1 MFGNYLKVIFRN
13 FARHKTFSLINI
25 LGLAIGLTSC
35 VLIALYIQQQLSFD
49 AFQAKGDRIARVIME
64 YGFEGSDESS
74 KGNYTSVRVPMVM
87 KQHFPEVEDAVIMTD
102 AIRTI
107 HYKNDLIKE
116 DGFMFADSSFF
127 NVFSFDLLKGD
138 RHTVL
143 SSPYSLVLTESTAKK
158 YFGGEDPIGKTLLT
172 TGDSNYYKVTGV
184 VADCPSNSQI
194 QFDFLASFSS
204 LDIAEEYQ
212 KTYWNAN
219 YTTYI
224 LLHDKNATGSLQAK
238 LSSFIKEEMK
248 GTHAT
253 IDFDLEPFN
262 KIHLHSPYDAFV
274 PNVSIT
280 YIYILAAVALLILVI
295 ACFTYINLSTAR
307 SVERAKEV
315 GIRKV
320 AGAQRSQIFW
330 QFIGESVMICSI
342 AVILA
347 LIGAALLLP
356 YFNRLTNQE
365 LQAMSL
371 LSPGIIIV
379 AFGIVTIISFAAGS
393 YPALI
398 LCSFQPAKVL
408 KGSFKNIGS
417 GQVLR
422 KSLIVFQFMISV
434 FLIVSTFIIQ
444 QQLHYIQHKKLGY
457 DREHVLA
464 LPIGWQSDRFNLIK
478 TEFRQYKNVMNVSRT
493 QNTPVS
499 IYSGYNMRQPA
510 MPENAQIAVT
520 ANPIDNEFVLAM
532 GLQLVA
538 GKNLTEQD
546 MKDVANE
553 ADENAENT
561 FHFILNESAVKQL
574 GWTPEEAIGKKMF
587 LDESRP
593 GYVKGVVKD
602 FNFQSLHNEIKPI
615 VLFSSIYGNTVLV
628 KINGQDIPQT
638 IAYLQSKWSTLVPD
652 RLFDYRFL
660 DDDYNRMYAN
670 EQRFG
675 KIMNIFASIAIILAC
690 IGLFGL
696 SAYSVQQ
703 RVKEIGIRKVLGA
716 TLPDIVFVLSKDF
729 IKLAFIA
736 ILIAFP
742 VAWWAMH
749 SWLQG
754 YQYRIS
760 IQWWVFVGTALVT
773 LLLTLLT
780 VSFKA
785 IRSALSN
792 PVKALRTE

>member
-158 YFGGEDPIGKTLLT
+158 YFGGEDPIGKTFLT

-204 LDIAEEYQ
+204 LGVAEEYQ

-274 PNVSIT
+274 ANVSIT

-379 AFGIVTIISFAAGS
+379 AFGIVTVISFAAGS

-520 ANPIDNEFVLAM
+520 ANPIDNEFVPAM

-538 GKNLTEQD
+538 GENLTEQD

-675 KIMNIFASIAIILAC
+675 KVMNIFASIAIILAC

-792 PVKALRTE
+792 PVNALRTE

>member
-158 YFGGEDPIGKTLLT
+158 YFGGEDPIGKTFLT

-204 LDIAEEYQ
+204 LGVAEEYQ

-274 PNVSIT
+274 ANVSIT

-379 AFGIVTIISFAAGS
+379 AFGIVTVISFAAGS

-520 ANPIDNEFVLAM
+520 ANPIDNEFVPAM

-538 GKNLTEQD
+538 GENLTEQD

-792 PVKALRTE
+792 PVNALRTE

>member
-1 MFGNYLKVIFRN
+1 MFSNYLKILFRN
-13 FARHKTFSLINI
+13 FARHKTFSFINI
-25 LGLAIGLTSC
+25 LGLSIGLTSC

-49 AFQAKGDRIARVIME
+49 VFQTKGNRIARVIME
-64 YGFEGSDESS
+64 YSFEGSDASS
-74 KGNYTSVRVPMVM
+74 KGNFTSVRVPMVM

-102 AIRTI
+102 ATRII

-116 DGFMFADSSFF
+116 EGFMYADSSFF
-127 NVFSFDLLKGD
+127 NVFSFHLLKGN

-143 SSPYSLVLTESTAKK
+143 SSPYNLVLTESTAKK
-158 YFGGEDPIGKTLLT
+158 YFDNEDPIGKTLQA

-194 QFDFLASFSS
+194 KFDFLASFSS
-204 LDIAEEYQ
+204 LGIPEEYQ
-212 KTYWNAN
+212 KAYWNAN

-224 LLHDKNATGSLQAK
+224 LLHNKNSISSLQAK
-238 LSSFIKEEMK
+238 LPSFMKKEME
-248 GTHAT
+248 GAHAT
-253 IDFDLEPFN
+253 VNFDLEPFT
-262 KIHLHSPYDAFV
+262 KIHLRSPYDAFV

-342 AVILA
+342 AVILG
-347 LIGAALLLP
+347 LVSAALLLP

-365 LQAMSL
+365 LRAISL
-371 LSPGIIIV
+371 LSPGIITV
-379 AFGIVTIISFAAGS
+379 ALGIVVVISFAAGS

-398 LCSFQPAKVL
+398 LSSFQPTKVL
-408 KGSFKNIGS
+408 KGAFKNAGS
-417 GQVLR
+417 GQMLR
-422 KSLIVFQFMISV
+422 KSLIVFQFVISV

-457 DREHVLA
+457 NREHVLA
-464 LPIGWQSDRFNLIK
+464 LPIGWLSDKFNIIK
-478 TEFRQYKNVMNVSRT
+478 TEFEQYKNVVNVSRT

-520 ANPIDNEFVLAM
+520 ANPVDNEFIPAM

-538 GKNLTEQD
+538 GENLTEQD
-546 MKDVANE
+546 MKDVVNE
-553 ADENAENT
+553 GVEDAQNL
-561 FHFILNESAVKQL
+561 FHFILNESAAKQL

-593 GYVKGVVKD
+593 GYVRGVVKD

-615 VLFSSIYGNTVLV
+615 VLFSSRYGNTVLV

-638 IAYLQSKWSTLVPD
+638 IAYLQSKWKTLMPD
-652 RLFDYRFL
+652 RPFDYRFL
-660 DDDYNRMYAN
+660 DDDYNRLYAS
-670 EQRFG
+670 EQRLG

-696 SAYSVQQ
+696 STYSVQQ
-703 RVKEIGIRKVLGA
+703 RIKEIGVRKVLGA

-736 ILIAFP
+736 TLIAFP

-749 SWLQG
+749 SWLQN

-760 IQWWVFVGTALVT
+760 IQWWVFAVTALAT
-773 LLLTLLT
+773 LLITLLT

-785 IRSALSN
+785 VRSAMAN
-792 PVKALRTE
+792 PAKSLRTE